1 VGLALRHPDIDE
13 MIGDYKVV
21 GLLGAGG
28 LGIVYKVERGGLFFA
43 LKLLLVPSLDGR
55 AKREIGILIHLE
67 NPCVVRYVGSDFW
80 PDPAGH
86 PYIVMEYVPG
96 DTLWAFAYKQNP
108 SARKA
113 TRIILDAALTLGE
126 VHAAGVFHRD
136 VKPDNILIR
145 GVSERPI
152 LIDFGIG
159 SLASAPTVTGSQ
171 LPPGTEEFRSP
182 EQIRFQRAN
191 PDGAGQYEYG
201 PTDEMWSLG
210 VTYYWLL
217 TDVLPFGERTDEGG
231 LDGLRERILTQRP
244 IAPHIVNPRVPLAAS
259 LLCMRML
266 AERPEERFPLVAT
279 LCAALCESLSNAENA
294 AAWDPPL
301 VDPLDP
307 QTTTTI
313 EDPEQQ
319 EPNDQRRMF
328 LKLAKRRPRRG
339 QPLPDG
345 APARPAVPA
354 QVEALRPPAAAAE
367 QDEIPRVDA
376 PGVGAAPGE
385 HERLVEGAPV
395 PPARE
400 LEPAAA
406 APHPRRAA
414 WHLGLAGAVLL
425 VVVVALSVGANLG
438 RPGSTG
444 STSEA
449 GPELPLPSTSP
460 APGATDA
467 GVSGR
472 EVAPAPKPLESVPGG
487 DAAPIGAHLP
497 ASTANAML
505 RTPAQTPK
513 NETPKPQT
521 QGAGFRLPVKPAAVA
536 VCALLDGG
544 CTAPASQVRTEPPAI
559 TCPQGWQQTHERY
572 GVGWRGGWAT
582 VKGYTGEPG
591 ELSRVKEG
599 PAILYVGAPTAPL
612 LGSLPDGTLLLG
624 TLQLGDDRLFGT
636 FTEAKIPGVGTLPVC
651 LVAGLEGGITS
662 YPDEHGKEFL
672 CPPGLGVCLT
682 PGSKPGNA
690 KTSSRIALK
699 APTGQP

>member
-1 VGLALRHPDIDE
+1 

-21 GLLGAGG
+21 GFLGAGG
-28 LGIVYKVERGGLFFA
+28 LGVVYKVERGGLFFA

-145 GVSERPI
+145 GESERPI

-201 PTDEMWSLG
+201 PTDEMWTVG
-210 VTYYWLL
+210 VSYYWLL

-231 LDGLRERILTQRP
+231 LDGLRERILTRRP
-244 IAPHIVNPRVPLAAS
+244 VAPHVVNPRVPLAAS

-266 AERPEERFPLVAT
+266 AERPEDRFPLVAL
-279 LCAALCESLSNAENA
+279 LCAALRESLSNAENDA
-294 AAWDPPL
+294 TWDPPL

-313 EDPEQQ
+313 ADPERQ
-319 EPNDQRRMF
+319 EPNEQRRLF

-345 APARPAVPA
+345 VPVLPPVPA
-354 QVEALRPPAAAAE
+354 QEERALALAVAPA
-367 QDEIPRVDA
+367 QDEPPRVDA
-376 PGVGAAPGE
+376 PGVVAAPGM
-385 HERLVEGAPV
+385 HEQLVKGAPV

-406 APHPRRAA
+406 APHPRRTA
-414 WHLGLAGAVLL
+414 WRLGLAGAVLL
-425 VVVVALSVGANLG
+425 VAVVALSVGANRG
-438 RPGSTG
+438 GPGSTG
-444 STSEA
+444 RTSEA
-449 GPELPLPSTSP
+449 RPELPLPSTSP

-472 EVAPAPKPLESVPGG
+472 EVAPASKPLESLPGG
-487 DAAPIGAHLP
+487 DAAPVGAQLP

-521 QGAGFRLPVKPAAVA
+521 QGAGLRLPVKTAVAAVTA
-536 VCALLDGG
+536 CSLLDGG
-544 CTAPASQVRTEPPAI
+544 CTASTPQVRPEPPAI
-559 TCPQGWQQTHERY
+559 TCPQGWRETHKRFDVS
-572 GVGWRGGWAT
+572 GSHWAMI
-582 VKGYTGEPG
+582 KGYKGEPG
-591 ELSRVKEG
+591 ELARVKDG
-599 PAILYVGAPTAPL
+599 PATLLVGKVGGVGFGYVGN
-612 LGSLPDGTLLLG
+612 LPAGTLLLG
-624 TLQLGDDRLFGT
+624 QWQLGDDRLFGT
-636 FTEAKIPGVGTLPVC
+636 FTEAQIPGEGAVPVC
-651 LVAGLEGGITS
+651 LVVGLDGDTG
-662 YPDEHGKEFL
+662 YLDEHGKEFL

-690 KTSSRIALK
+690 KTATRIRLVR
-699 APTGQP
+699 PTGQP